1 MTVRRFPALFR
12 SAAERPRLLAFV
24 ACAIAAVGIGFIAV
38 PPAAAEKLIIA
49 HGYYYIAGTFAAFA
63 FYGWR
68 VARTRQAVWRGWL
81 RRPGWAGLAL
91 LGATLFAVWADEFKH
106 KVLFDEYVLQGT
118 AWHMHA
124 TKEIGV
130 PIRAYD
136 ISGTWLAIDV
146 FLDKRPYFFTF
157 LLSLVHDLTG
167 FRLVNAYA
175 LNMALAV
182 LCLGLTYWLGRAMTG
197 RRAPAVLAMA
207 LLVTMP
213 LFGQN
218 ATGAGME
225 MHNLTMITVV
235 LVAAILYLRVPDDDR
250 LALLVLATVLLAQSR
265 YESVLFVG
273 PVAVI
278 ILLGW
283 RRRGSLLLPWPAVVA
298 PLLLVPY
305 AWHDRIVDT
314 KTVLWQL
321 REGETSRFGFGYLP
335 GNLEGAWNFYF
346 STSPGQ
352 PNSLWLTLLGLAGAL
367 WALVSL
373 VRRWCV
379 RRAGRPHFGSP
390 FVVVGLCALAI
401 VANVVLLMFY
411 YWSRFDEP
419 IAARFAL
426 PSCLLLAL
434 IVGWFVHSLDVRRL
448 PATRMAALGLAV
460 WFFVV
465 AAPAYSRRIYTSQN
479 LVMRE
484 LEWEIERVKAR
495 RGPVLLITQKAT
507 MPFLLHRISTINTSS
522 ARMRVDQLAWH
533 MRAGTF
539 REVLVSQVIRPTS
552 GQGEGGVDPD
562 ETLPD
567 GFRLETIEHKRFGA
581 RWIRI
586 SRVVEIVPPPALAA
600 ADPGPSLRAGV
611 DGALD

>member
-1 MTVRRFPALFR
+1 MKVRPFSALFQ

-24 ACAIAAVGIGFIAV
+24 ACAIAAVVIGFVAV
-38 PPAAAEKLIIA
+38 PPEVAEKLISA
-49 HGYYYIAGTFAAFA
+49 GGYYYIAGTFAAFL

-68 VARTRQAVWRGWL
+68 VARVRREVWRVWL
-81 RRPGWAGLAL
+81 RRPGWVGLAL
-91 LGATLFAVWADEFKH
+91 LGATIFAVWADEFKH

-167 FRLVNAYA
+167 FRLINVFA
-175 LNMALAV
+175 LNVALAA
-182 LCLGLTYWLGRAMTG
+182 LCLGLTYWLGRALTG
-197 RRAPAVLAMA
+197 RSAPAVLAVA

-225 MHNLTMITVV
+225 MHNLAMIAVV
-235 LVAAILYLRVPDDDR
+235 MAGAILYLRAPDGDR

-278 ILLGW
+278 IVLGW
-283 RRRGSLLLPWPAVVA
+283 LRRGSLLLPWPAVAA

-314 KTVLWQL
+314 KKVLWQL
-321 REGETSRFGFGYLP
+321 REGETSRFGFGYLS
-335 GNLEGAWNFYF
+335 GNLEGAWNFFF
-346 STSPGQ
+346 STSPAQ

-367 WALVSL
+367 WAFVSL
-373 VRRWCV
+373 VCRW
-379 RRAGRPHFGSP
+379 RERNAGRPFLGSSA
-390 FVVVGLCALAI
+390 VVVGLCALAI

-434 IVGWFVHSLDVRRL
+434 IVGWFVHSLDARRL
-448 PATRMAALGLAV
+448 PATRVAALGIGV
-460 WFFVV
+460 WFLVV

-495 RGPVLLITQKAT
+495 RGPFLLITQKAT
-507 MPFLLHRISTINTSS
+507 MPFLLHHISTVNTAS
-522 ARMRVDQLAWH
+522 ARMRVDQIAWH

-552 GQGEGGVDPD
+552 AQGDCGVEPD
-562 ETLPD
+562 ELLPD
-567 GFRLETIEHKRFGA
+567 GFRLQLIEQKRFGA

-586 SRVVEIVPPPALAA
+586 SRLVEIVPPPQLAA
-600 ADPGPSLRAGV
+600 AGAAQSSRAGL
-611 DGALD
+611 DGAFD